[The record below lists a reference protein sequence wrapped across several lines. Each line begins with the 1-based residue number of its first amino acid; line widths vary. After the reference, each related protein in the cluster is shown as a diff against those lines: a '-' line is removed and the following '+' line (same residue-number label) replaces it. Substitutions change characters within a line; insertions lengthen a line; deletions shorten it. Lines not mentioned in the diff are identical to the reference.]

1 MTTGTDVTS
10 EGSRGPD
17 GLTDEERRRRKGRSL
32 ALGLALGAFVI
43 LLFIL
48 AWVKGPGVM
57 AS

>member
-1 MTTGTDVTS
+1 MTTGTGVTS

-48 AWVKGPGVM
+48 AWV
-57 AS
+57 

>member
-1 MTTGTDVTS
+1 MTTGTGVTS

-48 AWVKGPGVM
+48 AGVKGPGVI